1 MSDWNILLPTRHA
14 DTFTRDRLPPRD
26 QWPVFKA
33 DLPMLD
39 YPPTLN
45 VATELV
51 DVHVQ
56 NGRGDRPALQIGR
69 AHV

>member
-33 DLPMLD
+33 DLPILN
-39 YPPTLN
+39 YPHTLN

-51 DVHVQ
+51 DAHVQ
-56 NGRGDRPALQIGR
+56 NGRGDRKSTRLNSS
-69 AHV
+69 H